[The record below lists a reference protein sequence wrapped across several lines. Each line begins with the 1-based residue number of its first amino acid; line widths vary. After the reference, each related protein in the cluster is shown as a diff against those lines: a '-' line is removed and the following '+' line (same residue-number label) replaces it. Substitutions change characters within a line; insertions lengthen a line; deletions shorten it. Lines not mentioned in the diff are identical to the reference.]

1 MMFAKQGR
9 LEEALAL
16 VRNLPE
22 DDADEA
28 RNKLQAQLQLLRE
41 GRREEEAYA
50 LLTQAT
56 QKAPDDVDLLYELAL
71 SAEQLGRVDEMEKT
85 LRRVITLQADYHAA
99 YNALGYSL
107 ADRNQRLPEARALIE
122 KALSLAPNDPFILDS
137 LAWVE
142 FRSGNSAQAA
152 SILRAAFSARPD
164 AEIAAHLGE
173 VLWAMNL
180 REEANAAWAKGLEL
194 NRDND
199 TLKSTIA
206 RLRGSL

>member
-1 MMFAKQGR
+1 
-9 LEEALAL
+9 
-16 VRNLPE
+16 
-22 DDADEA
+22 
-28 RNKLQAQLQLLRE
+28 
-41 GRREEEAYA
+41 
-50 LLTQAT
+50 
-56 QKAPDDVDLLYELAL
+56 
-71 SAEQLGRVDEMEKT
+71 MEKI
-85 LRRVITLQADYHAA
+85 LRRVIALQPDYQAA

-122 KALSLAPNDPFILDS
+122 KALTLAPNDPFILDS

-152 SILRAAFSARPD
+152 SILRAAYSVRPD

-173 VLWAMNL
+173 VLWSMNL
-180 REEANAAWAKGLEL
+180 RDEANAVWAKGLLL

-199 TLKSTIA
+199 TLKSTIV